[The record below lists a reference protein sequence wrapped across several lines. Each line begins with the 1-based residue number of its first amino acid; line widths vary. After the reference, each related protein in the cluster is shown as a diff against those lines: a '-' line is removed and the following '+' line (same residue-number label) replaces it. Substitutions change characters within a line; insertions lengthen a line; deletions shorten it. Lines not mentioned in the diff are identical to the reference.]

1 MSQANVSLLLR
12 RDTAAHWE
20 SINPILKQGEPGYN
34 LTTRELKI
42 GDGIHTWTELRTIKC
57 SDLICRTTAEW
68 ASDLNY
74 VPARGT
80 LLVYLDK
87 YQVDENQ
94 FVPGLK
100 IGDGTSYGIDLPFV
114 GDNIARD
121 LLDHISNAT
130 IHITGEEREF
140 WNNKLNCSTEIVDE
154 TLTINR
160 L

>member
-74 VPARGT
+74 VLIGSGT
-80 LLVYLDK
+80 KLK
-87 YQVDENQ
+87 
-94 FVPGLK
+94 GLALMIK
-100 IGDGTSYGIDLPFV
+100 PSKQPD
-114 GDNIARD
+114 
-121 LLDHISNAT
+121 
-130 IHITGEEREF
+130 
-140 WNNKLNCSTEIVDE
+140 
-154 TLTINR
+154 
-160 L
+160 